1 MKIRLVVTG
10 RNYNTAD
17 SLPEELQLDDAAT
30 LQDALQSISTQ
41 LGEAQ
46 LPASCLIAV
55 SGQHV
60 GTLASHQAREL
71 RDGDELVLIAP
82 VAGG

>member
-17 SLPEELQLDDAAT
+17 SLPDELQLADSAT
-30 LQDALQSISTQ
+30 LEDALKSIAAR
-41 LGEAQ
+41 LGDEQ
-46 LPASCLIAV
+46 LPPSCLIAV

-60 GTLASHQAREL
+60 GTLASHQPREL
-71 RDGDELVLIAP
+71 HDGDELVLIAP